1 MIPVFVI
8 SLFLWDG
15 RPQSQVTK
23 DYPVLIAGVVNVYL
37 KQGDL
42 ANPDLD
48 SVLVPPFLL
57 RLPAVNDSHDNDIT
71 MVRTL

>member
-1 MIPVFVI
+1 M
-8 SLFLWDG
+8 SLFLRDSG
-15 RPQSQVTK
+15 PQSQVTK
-23 DYPVLIAGVVNVYL
+23 DYPILITGVVNIYL
-37 KQGDL
+37 EQGDL

-71 MVRTL
+71 MVCTL

>member
-1 MIPVFVI
+1 MNPIFFMF
-8 SLFLWDG
+8 LFLRD
-15 RPQSQVTK
+15 RCPQSQVTK
-23 DYPVLIAGVVNVYL
+23 DYPILIAGVVNVYFE
-37 KQGDL
+37 QGDL

-57 RLPAVNDSHDNDIT
+57 RFPAVNDSHDNDIT